1 MWDDDVD
8 VDVEQRTGDER
19 QETGDI
25 GSWPHHIQLKSTCL
39 LATMPLT
46 SLLLLLLLLLLRVV
60 SRYQRI
66 LVVQHGNGIVVLP
79 LPPPNSPT

>member
-46 SLLLLLLLLLLRVV
+46 SLPLLLLRVV
-60 SRYQRI
+60 SRYQRLLVI
-66 LVVQHGNGIVVLP
+66 LLQGNGIVVLP